1 MRGNVRVAL
10 FLFST
15 NRIRSPQKVVTL
27 TAKTQNLQSNF
38 MKFISTDNSDIVQQ
52 DLIKLLQQ
60 GDNEGYGKLYDNYA
74 AMLFGIICRIVSEK
88 EDAEN
93 LLQDCFVK
101 IWRNIGQY
109 DAAKG
114 RFATWLIN
122 IARNTAIDFTRSK
135 MYSQQLKNQPVDSF
149 VSNQTNLSISQ
160 HIDTI
165 GLKNIV
171 NALTPQCRE
180 IIEWMYFD
188 GYTQQEISE
197 NFNIP
202 LGTVKTRAR
211 MGLTS
216 LREYFKV

>member
-10 FLFST
+10 FLFLA

-109 DAAKG
+109 DAVKG

-135 MYSQQLKNQPVDSF
+135 MYSQQLKNQPVDRL
-149 VSNQTNLSISQ
+149 VSNAANLSISQ
-160 HIDTI
+160 HTDTI

>member
-1 MRGNVRVAL
+1 
-10 FLFST
+10 
-15 NRIRSPQKVVTL
+15 
-27 TAKTQNLQSNF
+27 

-74 AMLFGIICRIVSEK
+74 PMLFGIICRIVGEK

-211 MGLTS
+211 MGLIS

>member
-10 FLFST
+10 FLFLA
-15 NRIRSPQKVVTL
+15 NRIRNAQKVVTL
-27 TAKTQNLQSNF
+27 AAETQYLQSNF

-109 DAAKG
+109 DAVKG

-135 MYSQQLKNQPVDSF
+135 MYSQQLKNQPVDRL
-149 VSNQTNLSISQ
+149 VSNAANLSISQ
-160 HIDTI
+160 HTDTI